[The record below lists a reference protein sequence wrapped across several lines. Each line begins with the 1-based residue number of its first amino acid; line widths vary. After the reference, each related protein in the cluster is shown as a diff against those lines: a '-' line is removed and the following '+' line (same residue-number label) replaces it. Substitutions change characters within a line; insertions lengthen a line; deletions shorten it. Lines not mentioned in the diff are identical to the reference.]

1 MPHTGTPV
9 TTIAAALD
17 RLGRFEPVPLPVIS
31 LYVDLRA
38 DDRGQH
44 NVKPFVKKEL
54 QTRARTYL
62 PRSAGRESFD
72 RDIERI
78 GR

>member
-1 MPHTGTPV
+1 VLPKKARMRTNFRRKRRYAVCSGSEEMPHTGTRV
-9 TTIAAALD
+9 TSIASALD

-44 NVKPFVKKEL
+44 NFMPVVK
-54 QTRARTYL
+54 
-62 PRSAGRESFD
+62 
-72 RDIERI
+72 
-78 GR
+78 